1 MNISPISQNKQN
13 FQHLG
18 KSHGENSYSKKE
30 RAVITGMTVLGTAA
44 SCALLAKKS
53 GYSLNPAKM
62 LKNIKKSF
70 LANVKFHDKE
80 VITIGA
86 GSCIGGLA
94 GGYMVDKNPEN
105 RKAKRRETVM
115 QLGNIS
121 IPIITVETFAKFGKK
136 FGKLAQAT
144 SAIAGIFTGVYV
156 ANILMNKLGNLLFRN
171 KNERGVKATDFSAH
185 VDDMVVAAS
194 YISVNKYVHSI
205 ARIVPLALMIPG
217 YEVGT
222 KKVH

>member
-1 MNISPISQNKQN
+1 
-13 FQHLG
+13 
-18 KSHGENSYSKKE
+18 
-30 RAVITGMTVLGTAA
+30 
-44 SCALLAKKS
+44 
-53 GYSLNPAKM
+53 
-62 LKNIKKSF
+62 
-70 LANVKFHDKE
+70 
-80 VITIGA
+80 
-86 GSCIGGLA
+86 
-94 GGYMVDKNPEN
+94 
-105 RKAKRRETVM
+105 M

-136 FGKLAQAT
+136 FGKLAQAA

-156 ANILMNKLGNLLFRN
+156 ANILMNKLGNLLFSN

-194 YISVNKYVHSI
+194 YISDNKYVHSI

>member
-1 MNISPISQNKQN
+1 MFWVLLPAAHYWPKNQDIHLTLLKQ
-13 FQHLG
+13 
-18 KSHGENSYSKKE
+18 
-30 RAVITGMTVLGTAA
+30 
-44 SCALLAKKS
+44 
-53 GYSLNPAKM
+53 

-136 FGKLAQAT
+136 FGKLAQAA

-171 KNERGVKATDFSAH
+171 KKRKRCQGNRFFCS
-185 VDDMVVAAS
+185 
-194 YISVNKYVHSI
+194 
-205 ARIVPLALMIPG
+205 RR
-217 YEVGT
+217 
-222 KKVH
+222 

>member
-30 RAVITGMTVLGTAA
+30 RAVIT
-44 SCALLAKKS
+44 
-53 GYSLNPAKM
+53 
-62 LKNIKKSF
+62 
-70 LANVKFHDKE
+70 
-80 VITIGA
+80 
-86 GSCIGGLA
+86 
-94 GGYMVDKNPEN
+94 
-105 RKAKRRETVM
+105 
-115 QLGNIS
+115 
-121 IPIITVETFAKFGKK
+121 VETFAKFGKK
-136 FGKLAQAT
+136 FGKLAQAA

-194 YISVNKYVHSI
+194 YISDNKYVHSI